1 MGLQLVLYTLNLH
14 EIKRK
19 YKFKPDFTFMIKNI
33 VNIVY
38 FFPTFPHF
46 FVTAADYQFWKVPT
60 TPRTWS
66 ARAKSLFIVFW
77 NVQIILTKWVI
88 ILEFGR
94 RLC

>member
-19 YKFKPDFTFMIKNI
+19 YKFKPNFTFMIKNI

-46 FVTAADYQFWKVPT
+46 FVTEADYQF
-60 TPRTWS
+60 
-66 ARAKSLFIVFW
+66 
-77 NVQIILTKWVI
+77 
-88 ILEFGR
+88 
-94 RLC
+94 